1 MAVMRLHRLFGLL
14 AAILMTATLL
24 APAAGAEPPFR
35 LPDTIT
41 DNAGVLSDR
50 QLADVQKPLTSST
63 TNVACGCGWCSSTPS
78 PPRARSAGP
87 NKPALSAI

>member
-1 MAVMRLHRLFGLL
+1 MRLHRLFGLL

-50 QLADVQKPLTSST
+50 QLAVMIGNSWSVRVVAAILSRMIP
-63 TNVACGCGWCSSTPS
+63 ACGLVP
-78 PPRARSAGP
+78 
-87 NKPALSAI
+87 